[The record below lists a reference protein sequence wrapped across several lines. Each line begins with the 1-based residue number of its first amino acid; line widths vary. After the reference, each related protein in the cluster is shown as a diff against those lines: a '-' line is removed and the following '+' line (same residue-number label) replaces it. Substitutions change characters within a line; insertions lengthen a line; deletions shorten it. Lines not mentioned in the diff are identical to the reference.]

1 MPAHCPSVIECARA
15 HASDYNRAA
24 LLALGCTPALNL
36 AGSLGPRENHELHSN
51 CPVSSSPLASPFLS
65 SSLSISSSAASTGV
79 VGRWCGGG
87 ASTAR
92 YCISSSRAPHARAFR
107 KFLRW
112 RRRALMPTMWSLA
125 TESWRRSLDL
135 EILRLSRQRRHG
147 VLLLKP

>member
-1 MPAHCPSVIECARA
+1 MGLNFLSHLLPCMNGPYGPLGFSEIIELIIREIYSVPAHCSGITEFARA

-51 CPVSSSPLASPFLS
+51 CPFSSPLASPFLS

-107 KFLRW
+107 QFLR
-112 RRRALMPTMWSLA
+112 
-125 TESWRRSLDL
+125 
-135 EILRLSRQRRHG
+135 
-147 VLLLKP
+147 